1 MIQDI
6 APHEYHNEYR
16 PRKPKEEDYLM
27 CYDGRKLLV
36 NFEGEQIHFPKF
48 KAVEEVDGVHKEDL
62 YGNYIYLFEIDGV
75 GYFLCRQVEALQ
87 EEAIVEKSSLHG
99 FEWKDIRSIREQQP
113 KYLSFA
119 GVTAWQLYQ
128 WYESRK
134 FCGKCGSPM
143 EQDQHE
149 RMMRC
154 PKCGQMEFPKICPAV
169 IVGVTHGDKILMS
182 KYNGRSYT
190 RYALLAGF
198 TEIGETLEET
208 VAREV
213 MEEVGLKVKNITYY
227 KCQPW
232 SFSDTL
238 LVGYYCELEGE
249 ETITLDQE
257 ELSMAGWFD
266 RKEITVEDEDCSLTN
281 EMIIKFKDGTIN
293 QEFFRENP

>member
-6 APHEYHNEYR
+6 APHEYHNEYV
-16 PRKPKEEDYLM
+16 PRKPKKADYLM

-36 NFEGEQIHFPKF
+36 NFKDQKIHFPKF
-48 KAVEEVDGVHKEDL
+48 EEIEKIEGINKEGL
-62 YGNYIYLFEIDGV
+62 YEDYIYLFEIDGMA
-75 GYFLCRQVEALQ
+75 YYLCRQSDVLLEQ
-87 EEAIVEKSSLHG
+87 SKEERAPLEG
-99 FEWKDIRSIREQQP
+99 YEWKDIRSIREQNP

-143 EQDQHE
+143 EHDEVE
-149 RMMRC
+149 RMMHC
-154 PKCGQMEFPKICPAV
+154 PCCGQMEFPKICPAV

-238 LVGYYCELEGE
+238 LVGYYCELDGE
-249 ETITLDQE
+249 ETITLDKE

-266 RKEITVEDEDCSLTN
+266 RGEIAVEDEDCSLTN